1 MDHRFC
7 VAPMMNRTDR
17 HCRYFHRILSKKS
30 FLYTEMIHVN
40 AIIRGETEQLL
51 KYDQKEHPLALQL
64 GGSDPNLLAES
75 CTISDDFG
83 YDEINL
89 NVGCPSSKVQ
99 KGEFGA
105 ILMKNPN
112 LVANCVN
119 IMSQATKTP
128 ITVKCRIGVDN
139 TDEEKHLDRFIEE
152 VSSAGCETFIIHAR
166 KAWLEGL
173 SPKDNR
179 EIPPLNYERV
189 YRLKESYPDLNLIIN
204 GGIKTKEDCLH
215 HLQYVDGVM
224 LGREAYDNPLILT
237 EIDSEIFSKENK
249 CLTRSEIL
257 KRITPYIK
265 KELKNGTKL
274 FHITRHLMGL
284 FKGFDG
290 AKNIRKSLI
299 SLNGEMNPTD
309 NFEFLLK
316 KVSV

>member
-40 AIIRGETEQLL
+40 AIIRGETEKLL

-105 ILMKNPN
+105 ILMKNPK

-119 IMSQATKTP
+119 IMSQATKHP
-128 ITVKCRIGVDN
+128 
-139 TDEEKHLDRFIEE
+139 
-152 VSSAGCETFIIHAR
+152 
-166 KAWLEGL
+166 
-173 SPKDNR
+173 
-179 EIPPLNYERV
+179 
-189 YRLKESYPDLNLIIN
+189 
-204 GGIKTKEDCLH
+204 
-215 HLQYVDGVM
+215 
-224 LGREAYDNPLILT
+224 
-237 EIDSEIFSKENK
+237 
-249 CLTRSEIL
+249 
-257 KRITPYIK
+257 
-265 KELKNGTKL
+265 
-274 FHITRHLMGL
+274 
-284 FKGFDG
+284 
-290 AKNIRKSLI
+290 
-299 SLNGEMNPTD
+299 
-309 NFEFLLK
+309 
-316 KVSV
+316 